1 MGHANISV
9 FVPHIGCPNQ
19 CSFCNQRSISG
30 RQSAP
35 TAQQVSQLCE
45 EAIRLRQG
53 NLKNTQLAFFGGS
66 FTAIEPEYMTS
77 LLEAAKPYIGEGGF
91 SGIRISTR
99 PDAIS
104 KEMLEFLKSYGVN
117 AVELGIQSMSDKVL
131 AANRR
136 GHTAQDTVA
145 ATKMIQDA
153 GIEFG
158 AQMMTGLYQSSAQED
173 RNTARAIAALSPTT
187 VRIYPTIVLE
197 GTALAEYY
205 RAGLYQPPSLEE
217 SVALC
222 GELLEFFENRGIRV
236 IRLGLH
242 TQQSL
247 EEGMVAGPYHPAFR
261 ELCEGEVYLRQAVRQ
276 TERFDAGKALN
287 LFVHPK
293 ALSKMAGQ
301 NRRNLEKLKQR
312 NPIKIKPDD
321 MLPLFAVRAEAA
333 E

>member
-30 RQSAP
+30 QQSAP
-35 TAQQVSQLCE
+35 TPQQISQLCK

-53 NLKNTQLAFFGGS
+53 NLKDTQLAFFGGS

-77 LLEAAKPYIGEGGF
+77 LLKAAKPYIGEGGF

-104 KEMLEFLKSYGVN
+104 KGILEFLKEYGVN
-117 AVELGIQSMSDKVL
+117 AVELGIQSMSDRVL

-145 ATKMIQDA
+145 AAKMIQDA

-187 VRIYPTIVLE
+187 VRIYPTVVLE

-205 RAGLYQPPSLEE
+205 RAGLYQQPSLEE

-222 GELLEFFENRGIRV
+222 GELLEFFENRGVRV

-242 TQQSL
+242 AQQSL
-247 EEGMVAGPYHPAFR
+247 EQAMIAGPYHPAFR
-261 ELCEGEVYLRQAVRQ
+261 ELCEGEVYLRQAVQQ
-276 TERFDAGKALN
+276 TERFEAGKALN

-293 ALSKMAGQ
+293 SLSKMAGQ

-312 NPIKIKPDD
+312 NPIKIKPDNT
-321 MLPLFAVRAEAA
+321 LPLFTVRVQAA